1 MWTYCKAKC
10 CRAFGQT
17 GNDYRKKN
25 NIMLTFYNKL
35 SQYVNMI
42 VTSHLFPSA
51 THHWKCFNIH
61 SEPQPPRLCRNLLA
75 NNLLLQNKILKI
87 PIMTLLLVISAL
99 CFFRKLPRPNP
110 CTI

>member
-17 GNDYRKKN
+17 RNDYRKKN

-35 SQYVNMI
+35 SYNQKYLNMI

-75 NNLLLQNKILKI
+75 NNYYRIKY
-87 PIMTLLLVISAL
+87 
-99 CFFRKLPRPNP
+99 
-110 CTI
+110 

>member
-35 SQYVNMI
+35 SYNQKYLN
-42 VTSHLFPSA
+42 FPFVP
-51 THHWKCFNIH
+51 KCY
-61 SEPQPPRLCRNLLA
+61 SSLEML
-75 NNLLLQNKILKI
+75 
-87 PIMTLLLVISAL
+87 
-99 CFFRKLPRPNP
+99 
-110 CTI
+110 